1 MLPTYKKSRSRT
13 FVVRLLYVYC
23 EKEEERE
30 RDTISPKREREAQ
43 KKRTILIEKN
53 RKNKTFPIEYI
64 RLP

>member
-1 MLPTYKKSRSRT
+1 MLPTQKITT
-13 FVVRLLYVYC
+13 FVGLLSSDC
-23 EKEEERE
+23 CIIARGG
-30 RDTISPKREREAQ
+30 KRERHDLPQEREAK

>member
-1 MLPTYKKSRSRT
+1 MLPTQKITT
-13 FVVRLLYVYC
+13 FVGLLSSDC
-23 EKEEERE
+23 CILREEERE
-30 RDTISPKREREAQ
+30 RDTISPERERHK